1 MFRPRSNNGGKIMDV
16 LKINEER
23 ATIDLTFEEIG
34 YLEEAC
40 FELLKNPSSEGGT
53 YMEDVGKLLGGFDMM
68 RQLNELAEAKKK
80 SEAKPTAD

>member
-1 MFRPRSNNGGKIMDV
+1 MDV

-23 ATIDLTFEEIG
+23 ATIELTYDEIG

-40 FELLKNPSSEGGT
+40 FVLLQNPPSEGGT

-68 RQLNELAEAKKK
+68 RQLKELAENEQKRAGDQNAHKE
-80 SEAKPTAD
+80 SEAGDVS

>member
-1 MFRPRSNNGGKIMDV
+1 MDV
-16 LKINEER
+16 LKTTEDR
-23 ATIDLTFEEIG
+23 ATIDLTYEEIG

-68 RQLNELAEAKKK
+68 RQLNELAEANAKKQ
-80 SEAKPTAD
+80 SEAAQAAD